1 MPLQTVLFCSQKVA
15 QDRQPL
21 NGWAMISITNSG
33 DARTNL
39 KDGWEQVLRLE
50 FDDIDTAEEPFAL
63 FSEQH
68 ARCVIQFAHQCHKE
82 KIEGILVHCTAGV
95 SRSAAVAKWIADCY
109 QLPFNEK
116 YMLYNKHVHKV
127 LRDEYIVI
135 ENETDHE
142 SPPRA

>member
-15 QDRQPL
+15 QDRQPW
-21 NGWAMISITNSG
+21 NGFAIISITNSG
-33 DARTNL
+33 DAPANL
-39 KDGWEQVLRLE
+39 KEGWAQVLRLE

-68 ARCVIQFAHQCHKE
+68 ARCVIQFVCQCHKKE
-82 KIEGILVHCTAGV
+82 IEGILVHCTAGV
-95 SRSAAVAKWIADCY
+95 SRSAAVAKWIADRY

-127 LRDEYIVI
+127 LRE
-135 ENETDHE
+135 EHMLEGF
-142 SPPRA
+142 R